1 MFERFG
7 EFDSAQELN
16 KAAEGLKNEGDLE
29 SLIILATENGLDKED
44 AEDYMNGDVDE
55 LATPCMAALGKI
67 KVESEEL
74 QPQEI
79 MVDWVEY
86 IKAQCVEKQEVSE
99 AVRKSGKTLKGCIAK
114 LLGWSFKNCYRIP
127 DDISMAAGIRAANV
141 KLGIPGMARA
151 KKIIDDYYLS

>member
-7 EFDSAQELN
+7 EFDSAEELN

-29 SLIILATENGLDKED
+29 SLIILATENGLDEED
-44 AEDYMNGDVDE
+44 AEDYINEVVEE

-67 KVESEEL
+67 KVEREEL

-86 IKAQCVEKQEVSE
+86 IRAQCVERQEVSE
-99 AVRKSGKTLKGCIAK
+99 AVRKKGKTLKGCIAE
-114 LLGWSFKNCYRIP
+114 LLAWSFKNCYAIP
-127 DDISMAAGIRAANV
+127 DDISKAAGIKGANV

-151 KKIIDDYYLS
+151 KKIIDDYYLN